1 MIKIENVQI
10 VGWEPALR
18 GMRNPKNSW
27 SKSDSKFI
35 CPDEMTTRWR
45 GEPNIG
51 PNDHK
56 LIMSLVKGGAVH
68 AKFRRMI
75 VVYVDVTAPLYWWKE
90 YDTYKVGTVANSCST
105 MHKIMDH
112 EFTEDDFS
120 WDGIEEEDGEWVD
133 SMALGYSDAPAF
145 GTGVYLEQTLELLN
159 FWRDGYLEAKE
170 KGQTKKQKKC
180 WKNTI
185 KLLGT
190 AYNQKRTLMLNYE
203 VLHGIYFSRKN
214 HKLDEWV
221 ELCKW
226 IEALPYSE
234 IITTPESRTDISFE
248 DVIAW
253 IKGQDD
259 LTDEQYKELRLAVM
273 NQRCCG
279 LLEAQMD
286 LLVAKDQYRK
296 GESSGYHVNHDGSF
310 DCDGPIKER

>member
-1 MIKIENVQI
+1 MIKIENVQV

-27 SKSDSKFI
+27 GKSDSEFI
-35 CPDEMTTRWR
+35 CPDEGTTRCC
-45 GEPNIG
+45 GEPHIG

-56 LIMSLVKGGAVH
+56 LIMSLVRGGAVH

-75 VVYVDVTAPLYWWKE
+75 VVYIDVTAPLYWWKE

-120 WDGIEEEDGEWVD
+120 WDGIEE
-133 SMALGYSDAPAF
+133 M
-145 GTGVYLEQTLELLN
+145 T
-159 FWRDGYLEAKE
+159 EAYRSA
-170 KGQTKKQKKC
+170 
-180 WKNTI
+180 TI
-185 KLLGT
+185 KLLNDWRDLYFEAVAKKDTQRQKYCWKRVIKLLGS

-221 ELCKW
+221 EFCKW
-226 IEALPYSE
+226 SETLPYSE
-234 IITTPESRTDISFE
+234 IITTPEARMDISFE
-248 DVIAW
+248 DVVNW
-253 IKGQDD
+253 IKRHNE

-279 LLEAQMD
+279 DAD
-286 LLVAKDQYRK
+286 T
-296 GESSGYHVNHDGSF
+296 SGYFVNPDGSI

>member
-1 MIKIENVQI
+1 MIKIENVQV

-27 SKSDSKFI
+27 NKSDSKFI
-35 CPDEMTTRWR
+35 CPDEQTTRWC
-45 GEPNIG
+45 GEPHIG

-56 LIMSLVKGGAVH
+56 LMMSLVKGGAVH

-112 EFTEDDFS
+112 EFTEEDFS
-120 WDGIEEEDGEWVD
+120 WDGIEEDTEDYRRE
-133 SMALGYSDAPAF
+133 
-145 GTGVYLEQTLELLN
+145 TLRVLN
-159 FWRDGYLEAKE
+159 YWRDEYLKATEA
-170 KGQTKKQKKC
+170 GQTKKQKRC
-180 WKNTI
+180 WKNVI

-203 VLHGIYFSRKN
+203 VLHNIYFSRKN

-221 ELCKW
+221 EFCKW
-226 IEALPYSE
+226 TQTLPYSE
-234 IITTPESRTDISFE
+234 IITTPESRMDISFE

-253 IKGQDD
+253 IKGNDN

-279 LLEAQMD
+279 DAD
-286 LLVAKDQYRK
+286 A
-296 GESSGYHVNHDGSF
+296 SGYFVNPDRSI
-310 DCDGPIKER
+310 DCYGTIKER

>member
-1 MIKIENVQI
+1 MIKIENVQV

-27 SKSDSKFI
+27 GKSDSKFI
-35 CPDEMTTRWR
+35 CPDEGATRWC
-45 GEPNIG
+45 GEPHIG

-105 MHKIMDH
+105 MHKVMDH
-112 EFTEDDFS
+112 EFTEKDFS
-120 WDGIEEEDGEWVD
+120 WDGIEEDTEDYRRETLRVLNYWR
-133 SMALGYSDAPAF
+133 SE
-145 GTGVYLEQTLELLN
+145 YLK
-159 FWRDGYLEAKE
+159 AKE
-170 KGQTKKQKKC
+170 AGQTKKQKRC

-185 KLLGT
+185 KLLGS

-221 ELCKW
+221 EFCKW
-226 IEALPYSE
+226 SETLPYSE
-234 IITTPESRTDISFE
+234 IITTPEARMDISFE
-248 DVIAW
+248 DIITW
-253 IKGQDD
+253 IKGHDD
-259 LTDEQYKELRLAVM
+259 LTDEQHKELRLAVM

-279 LLEAQMD
+279 DAD
-286 LLVAKDQYRK
+286 D
-296 GESSGYHVNHDGSF
+296 SGYSVNP
-310 DCDGPIKER
+310 DGPIYW

>member
-1 MIKIENVQI
+1 MIKIENVQV

-27 SKSDSKFI
+27 GKSDSEFI
-35 CPDEMTTRWR
+35 CPDEGTTRCC
-45 GEPNIG
+45 GEPHIG

-56 LIMSLVKGGAVH
+56 LTMSLVRGGAVH

-75 VVYVDVTAPLYWWKE
+75 VVYIDVTAPLYWWKE

-112 EFTEDDFS
+112 KFTEKDFS
-120 WDGIEEEDGEWVD
+120 WDGIEEDTEDYRRETLRVLNYWR
-133 SMALGYSDAPAF
+133 YE
-145 GTGVYLEQTLELLN
+145 YLK
-159 FWRDGYLEAKE
+159 AKE
-170 KGQTKKQKKC
+170 AGQLKKQKRC

-203 VLHGIYFSRKN
+203 VLHNIYFSRKN

-221 ELCKW
+221 EFCKW
-226 IEALPYSE
+226 IETLPYSE
-234 IITTPESRTDISFE
+234 IITTPEARMDISFE

-253 IKGQDD
+253 IKEHDN

-279 LLEAQMD
+279 DAD
-286 LLVAKDQYRK
+286 A
-296 GESSGYHVNHDGSF
+296 SGYFVNPDGSI

>member
-1 MIKIENVQI
+1 MIKIENVQV

-27 SKSDSKFI
+27 KKSDSKFI
-35 CPDEMTTRWR
+35 CPDEQTTRWC
-45 GEPNIG
+45 GEPHIG

-112 EFTEDDFS
+112 EFTEKDFS
-120 WDGIEEEDGEWVD
+120 WDGIE
-133 SMALGYSDAPAF
+133 L
-145 GTGVYLEQTLELLN
+145 GTGVYRGESCRVLN
-159 FWRDGYLEAKE
+159 YWRNEYLKATEEDNAE
-170 KGQTKKQKKC
+170 RKKYC
-180 WKNTI
+180 WKRVI
-185 KLLGT
+185 KLLGS

-203 VLHGIYFSRKN
+203 VLHNIYFSRKN

-221 ELCKW
+221 EFCKW
-226 IEALPYSE
+226 IETLPYSE
-234 IITTPESRTDISFE
+234 IITTPEARMDISFE
-248 DVIAW
+248 DVVNW
-253 IKGQDD
+253 IKGHDD

-279 LLEAQMD
+279 DAD
-286 LLVAKDQYRK
+286 D
-296 GESSGYHVNHDGSF
+296 SGYSVNPDGSI

>member
-1 MIKIENVQI
+1 MIKIENEQI

-27 SKSDSKFI
+27 EKSDSEFI
-35 CPDEMTTRWR
+35 CPDEGTTRCC
-45 GEPNIG
+45 GEPHIG

-56 LIMSLVKGGAVH
+56 LIMSLVRGGVVH

-112 EFTEDDFS
+112 EFTEKDFS
-120 WDGIEEEDGEWVD
+120 WDGIEEMTEAYR
-133 SMALGYSDAPAF
+133 SA
-145 GTGVYLEQTLELLN
+145 TIKLLN
-159 FWRDGYLEAKE
+159 DWRDLYFEAVA
-170 KGQTKKQKKC
+170 KKDTQRQKYC
-180 WKNTI
+180 WKRVI

-221 ELCKW
+221 EFCKW
-226 IEALPYSE
+226 TQTLPYSE
-234 IITTPESRTDISFE
+234 IITTPEARMDISFE
-248 DVIAW
+248 DVITW
-253 IKGQDD
+253 IKGNDN

-279 LLEAQMD
+279 ALEERLD
-286 LLVAKDQYRK
+286 L
-296 GESSGYHVNHDGSF
+296 GGYHVNADGSF

>member
-1 MIKIENVQI
+1 MIKIENVQV

-27 SKSDSKFI
+27 RKSDSKFI
-35 CPDEMTTRWR
+35 CPYEGATRWC
-45 GEPNIG
+45 GEPHIG

-68 AKFRRMI
+68 AKSRRMI
-75 VVYVDVTAPLYWWKE
+75 VVYIDVTAPLYWWKE

-120 WDGIEEEDGEWVD
+120 WDGIEEDTEDYRRE
-133 SMALGYSDAPAF
+133 
-145 GTGVYLEQTLELLN
+145 TLRVLN
-159 FWRDGYLEAKE
+159 YWRDEYLKAKE
-170 KGQTKKQKKC
+170 AGQTKKQKRC

-221 ELCKW
+221 EFCKW
-226 IEALPYSE
+226 SETLPYSE
-234 IITTPESRTDISFE
+234 IITTPEARMDISFE
-248 DVIAW
+248 DVVNW
-253 IKGQDD
+253 IKGRDN

-279 LLEAQMD
+279 D
-286 LLVAKDQYRK
+286 I
-296 GESSGYHVNHDGSF
+296 
-310 DCDGPIKER
+310 DCDGTDKGEVREDDERRPHPSDD